1 MKISVIVPV
10 YNRLEH
16 LRALCL
22 CLIKQEEKPDELI
35 ISDDGSSEKV
45 MDFIEDLFPKM
56 DFKVK
61 HIYQKDL
68 GFRKTRALNNGVREA
83 EGDVLVFCD
92 QDLIF
97 PESHIKNIKK
107 EIKRGI
113 FLMGRPYSTNENE
126 KNTIVFNLEK
136 NKSYMES
143 IDIIPK
149 EYVISVRKTLKKDKN
164 RRILNKIGLNK
175 RGIKLVGMSYA
186 MYKEDYIAVN
196 GYDEKYMGW
205 GFEDD
210 DFGNRLMVFGVK
222 GKEFDYE
229 PIQLHLYHPY
239 DSTKKQSANEKYYY
253 EQKEKILKNKQFYC
267 EYGYNNSLM
276 KDRIEIKI
284 LINEKGKENE
294 KNIGNNTSL

>member
-1 MKISVIVPV
+1 MKVSVIVPV

-16 LRALCL
+16 LRVLCL

-45 MDFIEDLFPKM
+45 MDFIGDLLPKM

-61 HIYQKDL
+61 YIYQKDL
-68 GFRKTRALNNGVREA
+68 GFRKTRALNNAVREA
-83 EGDVLVFCD
+83 EGDILVFCD

-97 PESHIKNIKK
+97 SESHIKNIKK

-126 KNTIVFNLEK
+126 KNIIISNLEK
-136 NKSYMES
+136 NKSYVES

-149 EYVISVRKTLKKDKN
+149 EYIISVRKTLKKDKS

-186 MYKEDYIAVN
+186 MYKEDYTAIN
-196 GYDEKYMGW
+196 GYDEKYIGW
-205 GFEDD
+205 GLEDD
-210 DFGNRLMVFGVK
+210 DFGNRLVTFGVK

-229 PIQLHLYHPY
+229 PIQLHLYHPF
-239 DSTKKQSANEKYYY
+239 DPTKKQSTNEEYYY
-253 EQKEKILKNKQFYC
+253 KRKKEIFNKKDYFC
-267 EYGYNNSLM
+267 KYGYNNQLTR
-276 KDRIEIKI
+276 DRIKIKI
-284 LINEKGKENE
+284 LK
-294 KNIGNNTSL
+294 